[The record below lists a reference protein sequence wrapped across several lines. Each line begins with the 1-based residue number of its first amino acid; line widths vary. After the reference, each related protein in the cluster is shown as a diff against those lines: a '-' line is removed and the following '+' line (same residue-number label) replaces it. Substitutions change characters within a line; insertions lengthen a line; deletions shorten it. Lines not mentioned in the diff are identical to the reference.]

1 MKTLVQRVCL
11 GDARDVSYVTNAER
25 LSPLR
30 LELTLIR
37 IIIDRASSTVC
48 DPPFVLNR
56 FPDIVNTKATLC
68 LRRLRPL
75 CRVHARAHDMP
86 LRKNPLLI
94 NKPLREVLT

>member
-1 MKTLVQRVCL
+1 MTRTLVQRVCL

-48 DPPFVLNR
+48 HLPFVLNR
-56 FPDIVNTKATLC
+56 FPNVIQRQHFVDASAPSVVYT
-68 LRRLRPL
+68 P
-75 CRVHARAHDMP
+75 
-86 LRKNPLLI
+86 
-94 NKPLREVLT
+94 VLTICR

>member
-1 MKTLVQRVCL
+1 MRTLVQRVCL

-48 DPPFVLNR
+48 DLPFVLNR
-56 FPDIVNTKATLC
+56 FADTVIQRQHFVDASAPSVVRT
-68 LRRLRPL
+68 P
-75 CRVHARAHDMP
+75 
-86 LRKNPLLI
+86 
-94 NKPLREVLT
+94 VLTICR

>member
-1 MKTLVQRVCL
+1 M

-48 DPPFVLNR
+48 DLPFVLNR
-56 FPDIVNTKATLC
+56 FADTVIQRQHFVVDASAPSVVRT
-68 LRRLRPL
+68 P
-75 CRVHARAHDMP
+75 
-86 LRKNPLLI
+86 
-94 NKPLREVLT
+94 VLTICR